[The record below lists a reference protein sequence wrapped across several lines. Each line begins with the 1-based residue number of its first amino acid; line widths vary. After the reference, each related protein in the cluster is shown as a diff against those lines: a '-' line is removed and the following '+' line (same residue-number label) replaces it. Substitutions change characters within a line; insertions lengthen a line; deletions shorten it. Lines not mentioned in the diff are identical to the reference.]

1 MPAHHALHE
10 ESSEETLGR
19 FLERVASRFSSR
31 PALLYKPRYRTEVWT
46 YSHLWEQT
54 TRVAWWL
61 HDHGIGQ
68 GDRVVIWAPNSPL
81 WVAAFFGLE
90 RVGAVCVPLDIR
102 SSPDFVRNVVTQ
114 SEPIFALLSALT
126 RDTWELHL
134 PSCTLEEMATALPS
148 EVQPWNETVMPS
160 DTAEIMFTSGTTG
173 APKGV
178 VLTHR
183 NITANAAGVTQV
195 IPDLPYFR
203 LLSILP
209 LSHMFEQT
217 VGLVLPLNRGA
228 SVFYPASR
236 QSSILFR
243 AFAEQ
248 HITTVLAVPQALQLF
263 MDAIERQVRKS
274 GKEAV
279 WRRLNALAAHLP
291 RPARRLLFR
300 NVHRRLGGELEFFVS
315 GGASIDPELVR
326 RWNLLG
332 IPIVQGYGATET
344 SPVITAT
351 SLSDTDPHSVGKPV
365 PGVTLQLAP
374 DGEVLV
380 HGPNVALGYWN
391 NPEATAESFAD
402 GWYRTGDLG
411 SLDHAGRLSLK
422 GRKKNLIVLAN
433 GQNVYPEDVERVLAA
448 LPGVE
453 DSVVVG
459 LPGPQGQ
466 EVHAVLLCSSPPPDA
481 GALIRQANADLAP
494 HQHISGYTLWP
505 EPDFPRTHTWKIKRQ
520 DVRARV
526 TKRPDTRSSARSP
539 SSELD
544 PQVSRV
550 LRLIMEATGSSISTP
565 EPDDTLGDVG
575 LDSLARVEL
584 LAVIEAE
591 TGVYLDES
599 KAGATTTVGEL
610 EQMVEAGQGAERS
623 VFPAWP
629 RGRVARATRTI
640 LQGATFALLRRFTPT
655 TIMGVEHLDAVE
667 GPVLFV
673 ANHNS
678 HLDSVVLLSALPTR
692 LRRRVAVAAAADYF
706 FARPLLGSAVALLL
720 NAFPFS
726 RTTAVRPTLE
736 HCAALLDTR
745 WSILLYPEGTRSITG
760 EIGEFKAGVG
770 LLAVELEV
778 PVVPIYLDGLQSILP
793 KGRTLPRPGRVSVT
807 FGRPVSV
814 NGPSSYGDVA
824 LQLERAV
831 RALRPSESA
840 TLESVEG

>member
-1 MPAHHALHE
+1 L
-10 ESSEETLGR
+10 ETLGQ
-19 FLERVASRFSSR
+19 FLERVTVRFSAK

-46 YSHLWEQT
+46 YSDLWDQS

-61 HDHGIGQ
+61 HDHGIGK
-68 GDRVVIWAPNSPL
+68 GDRVVVWAPNSPW

-102 SSPDFVRNVVTQ
+102 SAPDFVSNVVAQ
-114 SEPIFALLSALT
+114 SKPKFALVSALT
-126 RDTWELHL
+126 REAWGQEI
-134 PSCTLEEMATALPS
+134 PSCTLEEMARELGSTAK
-148 EVQPWNETVMPS
+148 PWQEPVTPS
-160 DTAEIMFTSGTTG
+160 DIAELMFTSGTTG

-178 VLTHR
+178 VLTHH
-183 NITANAAGVTQV
+183 NITANAAGVAQV

-263 MDAIERQVRKS
+263 IDAIERQVRKS
-274 GKEAV
+274 GREAT
-279 WRRLNALAAHLP
+279 WQRLNMLAVHLP

-300 NVHRRLGGELEFFVS
+300 SVHRRLGGDLEFFVS
-315 GGASIDPELVR
+315 GGAAIEPELVG

-351 SLSDTDPHSVGKPV
+351 SLTDTDPQSVGRPV
-365 PGVTLQLAP
+365 PGVTLHLAP

-391 NPEATAESFAD
+391 NSGATAESFSD

-411 SLDHAGRLSLK
+411 SLDHAGRLYLK

-433 GQNVYPEDVERVLAA
+433 GQNVYPEDVERVLAT
-448 LPGVE
+448 LPEVN

-459 LPGPQGQ
+459 LAGPRGQ
-466 EVHAVLLCSSPPPDA
+466 EVHAVLLCSVPPLDPDA
-481 GALIRQANADLAP
+481 LVRRANTVLAP
-494 HQHISGYTLWP
+494 HQRIAGFTLWP
-505 EPDFPRTHTWKIKRQ
+505 EPDFPRTHTLKIKRHEVLAQ
-520 DVRARV
+520 V
-526 TKRPDTRSSARSP
+526 TNHSEVAPNQHPPP
-539 SSELD
+539 SGGDLSKS
-544 PQVSRV
+544 QVQ
-550 LRLIMEATGSSISTP
+550 RLIMDAMGDSTSP
-565 EPDDTLGDVG
+565 LGPDDMLGDVG

-584 LAVIEAE
+584 LAVIETE
-591 TGVYLDES
+591 MGVYLDES
-599 KAGATTTVGEL
+599 RVGATTSIREL
-610 EQMVEAGQGAERS
+610 EQMIEGGQGTERP
-623 VFPAWP
+623 VFPTWP
-629 RGRVARATRTI
+629 RGWVARGIRTA
-640 LQGATFALLRRFTPT
+640 LQTVTFAVLERFAPATVV
-655 TIMGVEHLDAVE
+655 GAEHLAGIE
-667 GPVLFV
+667 GPVLLV
-673 ANHNS
+673 ANHTS
-678 HLDSVVLLSALPTR
+678 HLDSVVLLGALPAR
-692 LRRRVAVAAAADYF
+692 LRRRLAVAAAADYF
-706 FARPLLGSAVALLL
+706 FARPMVGSTVALLL

-736 HCAALLDTR
+736 HCAALLDAR

-760 EIGEFKAGVG
+760 KIGEFKSGVG

-778 PVVPIYLDGLQSILP
+778 PVVPIYLDGLQNILP
-793 KGRTLPRPGRVSVT
+793 KGRTVPRPGRVSVT
-807 FGRPVSV
+807 FGEPVSFDK
-814 NGPSSYGDVA
+814 SASYDDVA
-824 LQLERAV
+824 LHLEQAV
-831 RALRPSESA
+831 RALRGIDSFPSSQQA
-840 TLESVEG
+840 GA